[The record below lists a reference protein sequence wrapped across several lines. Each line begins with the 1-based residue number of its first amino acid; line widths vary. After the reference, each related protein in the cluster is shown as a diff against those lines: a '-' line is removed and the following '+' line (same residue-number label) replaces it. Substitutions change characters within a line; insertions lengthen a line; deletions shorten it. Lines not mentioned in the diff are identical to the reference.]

1 MPNVAGREFPYTPQG
16 MAAAEQYKQSLGMRG
31 GGMMGF
37 RPVGY
42 RDGDL
47 VELDEPYYTSSP
59 MNAGEYLIDRV
70 VNRPTYHKSEFFLN
84 QIQDPAGPDLS
95 ALIEAHPAYQRG
107 LKRGIADRKKNLQAV
122 EDAEVYYTHPNRS
135 APGDMSKA
143 IDTVSSLVQEFM
155 AQGVSNVSDLARKV
169 TNTAHT
175 IYGMSDNVVTA
186 ILKSLGVPVSDIPIT
201 LTPEQVQEY
210 QTGWRGAGYPG
221 SAMEKYHQSGNPLNH
236 PGVDPITG
244 DYYPPEYFDPPDD
257 IPAPRRNPL
266 RATGAGDRFS
276 DARAIEA
283 MGEEGRRGPDAPVSD
298 HAKYY
303 PYEEPDPSL
312 IPLREPGTGLPQ
324 SIPSGMRHGGIM
336 SLRRR

>member
-47 VELDEPYYTSSP
+47 VEAPIDAPSLYQGGVDNSRFLMDTPGGAIPPLVATGMGRTMATRMAEGVPEG
-59 MNAGEYLIDRV
+59 GE
-70 VNRPTYHKSEFFLN
+70 E
-84 QIQDPAGPDLS
+84 G
-95 ALIEAHPAYQRG
+95 
-107 LKRGIADRKKNLQAV
+107 
-122 EDAEVYYTHPNRS
+122 
-135 APGDMSKA
+135 MSKA
-143 IDTVSSLVQEFM
+143 IDVVSSLVQEFKDDVQ
-155 AQGVSNVSDLARKV
+155 AIQDVPDLVRKV
-169 TNTAHT
+169 TNTALRMHG
-175 IYGMSDNVVTA
+175 IPVDVVNA
-186 ILKSLGVPVSDIPIT
+186 ILKSLGVPVSDTPIGGSRNLMETFGFSGEQEAVPASGYTTPRSDSFGPTEIP
-201 LTPEQVQEY
+201 
-210 QTGWRGAGYPG
+210 GAGAGTRSFSIDPLV
-221 SAMEKYHQSGNPLNH
+221 SA
-236 PGVDPITG
+236 
-244 DYYPPEYFDPPDD
+244 
-257 IPAPRRNPL
+257 
-266 RATGAGDRFS
+266 GAGARFAE
-276 DARAIEA
+276 DRAIEA
-283 MGEEGRRGPDAPVSD
+283 MNVEGRRGPDAPVSD

>member
-47 VELDEPYYTSSP
+47 VEDPAEEAMRIEPLP
-59 MNAGEYLIDRV
+59 W
-70 VNRPTYHKSEFFLN
+70 
-84 QIQDPAGPDLS
+84 QDP
-95 ALIEAHPAYQRG
+95 
-107 LKRGIADRKKNLQAV
+107 
-122 EDAEVYYTHPNRS
+122 THP
-135 APGDMSKA
+135 P
-143 IDTVSSLVQEFM
+143 SS
-155 AQGVSNVSDLARKV
+155 
-169 TNTAHT
+169 
-175 IYGMSDNVVTA
+175 
-186 ILKSLGVPVSDIPIT
+186 
-201 LTPEQVQEY
+201 
-210 QTGWRGAGYPG
+210 
-221 SAMEKYHQSGNPLNH
+221 
-236 PGVDPITG
+236 
-244 DYYPPEYFDPPDD
+244 
-257 IPAPRRNPL
+257 
-266 RATGAGDRFS
+266 
-276 DARAIEA
+276 
-283 MGEEGRRGPDAPVSD
+283 